1 MVLLLFAWRDI
12 GMWIKKEIG
21 NLEKIADKFR
31 ANDIYFKD
39 LEIEER
45 TMLNATGKILGELS
59 RALLTYQYSDDEKKL
74 EIRKKIVKLWEV
86 TFDTW
91 R

>member
-1 MVLLLFAWRDI
+1 
-12 GMWIKKEIG
+12 MWIKKEIG

>member
-1 MVLLLFAWRDI
+1 
-12 GMWIKKEIG
+12 MWNAKIEKEIG

-45 TMLNATGKILGELS
+45 TMLNAAGKILGELS
-59 RALLTYQYSDDEKKL
+59 RALLIYQYSDDEEKL